1 MNLTSSRRQLTTLIA
16 LVALTAALTALGSRP
31 AAAHDALSSA
41 TPAAGDTVTE
51 AIDSVTLTFSETP
64 MAEFA
69 NAIAL
74 NVVSPSGA
82 PATTGTPTAEERT
95 LTVPVT
101 ITETGLHTVTW
112 QSVSSDGHT
121 ISGSYTFSYAGPI
134 GDEPVT
140 LETATVTAPPTAAPA
155 AEPTASPSSS
165 PDAEPAPS
173 ATIPIIAGITA
184 AAVLLLGALL
194 VFRVFRA
201 RERDLDA
208 QAPDTEDDPR

>member
-121 ISGSYTFSYAGPI
+121 ISGSYTFSYDGPI

-208 QAPDTEDDPR
+208 QEPETEDDPR